1 MQWNLLV
8 IEDDKALSDGIR
20 LALQD
25 AQHRIVQVETL
36 HAGKCCLEKM
46 IETSGRGE
54 QERIDLVIL
63 DLNLPDGNGLELLQ
77 WIRERRALPVIILT
91 ANDLEIDIVTGLE
104 SGADDYITKPFSLMV
119 LRARVRARLRNM
131 QGARP
136 MENGQ
141 EQSIQIGPFSFAFDK
156 MEYRKNGENLVLSRT
171 EQKLLRILV
180 ENRGKTIPKERL
192 LDQIWADGGE
202 FVEDNALF
210 VAIKRLREKLEDR
223 SSSPEYIKNVY
234 GIGYMWQETD
244 RDSSEDRTWSG
255 SGS

>member
-25 AQHRIVQVETL
+25 AQHRIVQAETL

-63 DLNLPDGNGLELLQ
+63 DLNLPDGNGLE
-77 WIRERRALPVIILT
+77 
-91 ANDLEIDIVTGLE
+91 IDIVKGLE
-104 SGADDYITKPFSLMV
+104 AGADDYITKPFSLMV

-136 MENGQ
+136 TENGQ

-223 SSSPEYIKNVY
+223 PSSPEYIKNVY

>member
-36 HAGKCCLEKM
+36 HAGKWCLEKM

-77 WIRERRALPVIILT
+77 WIRERLALPVIILT

-104 SGADDYITKPFSLMV
+104 SGADDYITKPFSLMI
-119 LRARVRARLRNM
+119 LRARVRARLRNT
-131 QGARP
+131 QGVRQT
-136 MENGQ
+136 ENEQ

-192 LDQIWADGGE
+192 LDQIWSDGGE

-223 SSSPEYIKNVY
+223 PSSPEYIKNVY
-234 GIGYMWQETD
+234 GIGYMWQ
-244 RDSSEDRTWSG
+244 
-255 SGS
+255 

>member
-1 MQWNLLV
+1 
-8 IEDDKALSDGIR
+8 
-20 LALQD
+20 
-25 AQHRIVQVETL
+25 
-36 HAGKCCLEKM
+36 M

-54 QERIDLVIL
+54 EERIDLVIL
-63 DLNLPDGNGLELLQ
+63 DLNLPDGNGLELLR
-77 WIRERRALPVIILT
+77 WIRERLTLPVIILT

-119 LRARVRARLRNM
+119 LRARVRARLRNT
-131 QGARP
+131 QGARQT
-136 MENGQ
+136 ENGQ

-192 LDQIWADGGE
+192 LDQIWSDGGE

-223 SSSPEYIKNVY
+223 PSSPEYIKNVY

>member
-25 AQHRIVQVETL
+25 AQHRIVQAETL
-36 HAGKCCLEKM
+36 HAGECCLEKM

-77 WIRERRALPVIILT
+77 WIRERLALPVIILT

-223 SSSPEYIKNVY
+223 PSSPEYIKNVY

-244 RDSSEDRTWSG
+244 RDSSEDTTWSG

>member
-25 AQHRIVQVETL
+25 AQHRIVQAETL

-77 WIRERRALPVIILT
+77 WIRERLALPVIILT

-141 EQSIQIGPFSFAFDK
+141 EQSIQIGPF
-156 MEYRKNGENLVLSRT
+156 LC
-171 EQKLLRILV
+171 I
-180 ENRGKTIPKERL
+180 
-192 LDQIWADGGE
+192 
-202 FVEDNALF
+202 
-210 VAIKRLREKLEDR
+210 
-223 SSSPEYIKNVY
+223 
-234 GIGYMWQETD
+234 
-244 RDSSEDRTWSG
+244 
-255 SGS
+255 

>member
-1 MQWNLLV
+1 MRKILIV
-8 IEDDKALSDGIR
+8 EDDKVLNKTLAYNLTADGYEVTSAYSFLDAVERLKKSEFDIAL
-20 LALQD
+20 
-25 AQHRIVQVETL
+25 
-36 HAGKCCLEKM
+36 
-46 IETSGRGE
+46 
-54 QERIDLVIL
+54 L
-63 DLNLPDGNGLELLQ
+63 DINLPDGNGLELLQ
-77 WIRERRALPVIILT
+77 WIRERLALPVIILT

-136 MENGQ
+136 TENGQ

-223 SSSPEYIKNVY
+223 PSSPEYIKNVY